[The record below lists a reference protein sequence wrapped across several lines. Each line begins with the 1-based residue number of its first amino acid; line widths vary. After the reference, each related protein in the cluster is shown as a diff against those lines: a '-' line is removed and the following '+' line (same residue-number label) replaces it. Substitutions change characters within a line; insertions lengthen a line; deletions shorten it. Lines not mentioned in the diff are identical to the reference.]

1 MPASWYESINQ
12 AFNDTPV
19 RDAIEEENLFE
30 DWQIVSARIVPCNP
44 LVRSMQH
51 SPELYCWPEVNCCTP
66 VIYKFKMKSGFIEN
80 HYADDRAVH
89 MLYDVPSNLLGPSG
103 EELQKLKTLQ
113 LKKKRKFC
121 RNYFFSPK

>member
-12 AFNDTPV
+12 AFNGTPV

-51 SPELYCWPEVNCCTP
+51 SPELYCWPEVRI
-66 VIYKFKMKSGFIEN
+66 V
-80 HYADDRAVH
+80 A
-89 MLYDVPSNLLGPSG
+89 
-103 EELQKLKTLQ
+103 Q
-113 LKKKRKFC
+113 LSYTSSK
-121 RNYFFSPK
+121 